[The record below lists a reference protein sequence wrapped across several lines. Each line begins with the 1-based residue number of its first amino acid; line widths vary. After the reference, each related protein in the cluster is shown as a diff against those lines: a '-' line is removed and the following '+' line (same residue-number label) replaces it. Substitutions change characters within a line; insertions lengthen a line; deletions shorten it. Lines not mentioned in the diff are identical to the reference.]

1 MAEARLSQQQQQQQQ
16 QFDQWPYKRSHVRAD
31 QRLSLLLC
39 THRNMSQVVGSV
51 LLLVSFL
58 TV

>member
-1 MAEARLSQQQQQQQQ
+1 MAEARLSQQQQQ

-39 THRNMSQVVGSV
+39 THRNMSQVV